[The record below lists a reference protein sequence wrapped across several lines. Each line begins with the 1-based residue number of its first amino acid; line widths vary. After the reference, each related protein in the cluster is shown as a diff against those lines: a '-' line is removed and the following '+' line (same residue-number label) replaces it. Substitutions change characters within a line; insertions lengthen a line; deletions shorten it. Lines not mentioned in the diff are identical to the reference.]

1 MSKQTGKKSLGNSV
15 RDKRESINPISNI
28 NNQSTE
34 IIYNKFLNESNI
46 VVNEIIEKIISLV
59 ISTNF
64 NKNVEKQIYSSCFD
78 YIKDTIDSY
87 ISCSFI
93 PHDKDETYQES
104 FIHVKD
110 ELIPEI
116 EPISTKNEFSN
127 LDINININNNSNSF
141 SQSNF
146 KLEEQIYFNN
156 YYHGENDWDIMEEP
170 QSNRFDRYATTMIKI
185 KEIEK
190 DKNINLKYKKNG
202 EVLEEVDE
210 ESEKNSVINNK
221 NEKTNLRINRNEG
234 KRKTRIKG
242 NEDKNDIN
250 NTNAKKK
257 RNLIDIM
264 NQFSYHDLDNND
276 DIYVEPK
283 DISYDKLRNE
293 IIEKQREEHE
303 EKKVMNKAK
312 IELENKMRADAEKNR
327 HLAGKKITVDANGEI
342 VFIKAIKIDKLKKE
356 FLSLKTGT
364 KLVRDEEKEREKE
377 KKKKKKKESQ
387 DENGQQNPDE
397 KNGEIEK
404 KEVVEK
410 NTKVENVKKTR
421 GKALP
426 KLKNNKFRSSTKEK
440 DRDEDPIKTRLLKRM
455 EEGPIIP
462 SGSNFD
468 IMNMEVGVSLKE
480 NEKYKTG
487 GKDFYHKYN
496 KYSMANYNQQL
507 KETTEVNSFLKT
519 YEEVANPTK
528 SDFNYLGNLTET
540 YNSSVGFVNHSNFNQ
555 HKNYMLTN
563 FNTLSN
569 FGVNGNR
576 SLMKTN
582 SSLNPK
588 LKLTGGG
595 SSLMGS
601 MEKLNLISERQ
612 EKLAKKTENLFKKNS
627 TNYASAK
634 EIVLPKL
641 EEINKFTSEILT
653 TTNWMEK
660 NGINNTIGT
669 PFRNPEKPG
678 FKEIRRE
685 MGMKG
690 KNLRNRVKN
699 VSQEQIGTQE
709 LETVDFF
716 KQ

>member
-1 MSKQTGKKSLGNSV
+1 MSKQTGKKSLGNSI
-15 RDKRESINPISNI
+15 REKRESINPTSNI
-28 NNQSTE
+28 NVPLTE
-34 IIYNKFLNESNI
+34 IINNKFLNESSI

-64 NKNVEKQIYSSCFD
+64 NKNVEKQLYSSCFD
-78 YIKDTIDSY
+78 YIKDTIDAYLSTA
-87 ISCSFI
+87 FI

-104 FIHVKD
+104 FSNIKD

-116 EPISTKNEFSN
+116 EPISIKNEYSN
-127 LDINININNNSNSF
+127 LDININNNNSYSH
-141 SQSNF
+141 SNL

-156 YYHGENDWDIMEEP
+156 YYHGENDWDIMDEP
-170 QSNRFDRYATTMIKI
+170 KSNHFDRYATTMIKM

-210 ESEKNSVINNK
+210 ESEKNSVNNNK
-221 NEKTNLRINRNEG
+221 DEKTNLRINRNEG
-234 KRKTRIKG
+234 KKKTRIKE
-242 NEDKNDIN
+242 NENNNDIN
-250 NTNAKKK
+250 NANGKKK

-264 NQFSYHDLDNND
+264 NQFSYHDLDDND

-293 IIEKQREEHE
+293 IMEKQKEEHE

-327 HLAGKKITVDANGEI
+327 HLAGKKITVDANGQI
-342 VFIKAIKIDKLKKE
+342 VFIKAIKIDKLRKE

-364 KLVRDEEKEREKE
+364 KLIRDEEKEKEKE

-397 KNGEIEK
+397 KNGENEK

-410 NTKVENVKKTR
+410 NTKVENVKKAR
-421 GKALP
+421 GKMLP
-426 KLKNNKFRSSTKEK
+426 KLKNNKFRSSTKDK
-440 DRDEDPIKTRLLKRM
+440 DEDPIKTRLLKRI

-496 KYSMANYNQQL
+496 KYSMDNYNKQL

-540 YNSSVGFVNHSNFNQ
+540 YNSSVGFVNHSNFNKN
-555 HKNYMLTN
+555 KNYMLTN

-569 FGVNGNR
+569 FGINGNR

-588 LKLTGGG
+588 LKISGGG

-612 EKLAKKTENLFKKNS
+612 EKLAKKSENLFKKNS

-660 NGINNTIGT
+660 NGINNAMGT

-709 LETVDFF
+709 LEAVDFF

>member
-1 MSKQTGKKSLGNSV
+1 MSKQTGKKSLVNSI
-15 RDKRESINPISNI
+15 REKRESINPISNI
-28 NNQSTE
+28 NIPLTE
-34 IIYNKFLNESNI
+34 TINNKFLNESSI

-78 YIKDTIDSY
+78 YIKDTIDAYLSTT
-87 ISCSFI
+87 FI

-104 FIHVKD
+104 FSNIKD

-116 EPISTKNEFSN
+116 EPISIKNEYSN
-127 LDINININNNSNSF
+127 LDININKNNSYSH
-141 SQSNF
+141 STL

-156 YYHGENDWDIMEEP
+156 YYHGENDWDIMDEP
-170 QSNRFDRYATTMIKI
+170 KSNHFDRYATTMIKM

-210 ESEKNSVINNK
+210 ESEKNSVNNNK
-221 NEKTNLRINRNEG
+221 DEKTNLRINRNES
-234 KRKTRIKG
+234 KKKTRIKE
-242 NEDKNDIN
+242 NENNNDIN
-250 NTNAKKK
+250 NANGKKK

-264 NQFSYHDLDNND
+264 NQFSYHDLDDND

-293 IIEKQREEHE
+293 IIEKQKEEHE

-327 HLAGKKITVDANGEI
+327 HLAGKKITVDANGQI

-356 FLSLKTGT
+356 FLLLKTGT
-364 KLVRDEEKEREKE
+364 KLIRDEEKEKEKE

-397 KNGEIEK
+397 KNGENEK

-421 GKALP
+421 GKMLP
-426 KLKNNKFRSSTKEK
+426 KLKNNKFRSSTKDK
-440 DRDEDPIKTRLLKRM
+440 DEDPIKTRLLKRI

-496 KYSMANYNQQL
+496 KYSMDNYNKQL

-540 YNSSVGFVNHSNFNQ
+540 YNSSVGFVNYSNFNKN
-555 HKNYMLTN
+555 KNYMLTN

-569 FGVNGNR
+569 FGINGNR

-588 LKLTGGG
+588 LKISGGG

-612 EKLAKKTENLFKKNS
+612 EKLAKKSENLFKKNS
-627 TNYASAK
+627 NYASAK
-634 EIVLPKL
+634 EIFLPKL

-660 NGINNTIGT
+660 NGINNAMGT

-709 LETVDFF
+709 LEAVDFF

>member
-1 MSKQTGKKSLGNSV
+1 
-15 RDKRESINPISNI
+15 
-28 NNQSTE
+28 
-34 IIYNKFLNESNI
+34 
-46 VVNEIIEKIISLV
+46 
-59 ISTNF
+59 
-64 NKNVEKQIYSSCFD
+64 
-78 YIKDTIDSY
+78 
-87 ISCSFI
+87 
-93 PHDKDETYQES
+93 
-104 FIHVKD
+104 
-110 ELIPEI
+110 
-116 EPISTKNEFSN
+116 
-127 LDINININNNSNSF
+127 
-141 SQSNF
+141 
-146 KLEEQIYFNN
+146 
-156 YYHGENDWDIMEEP
+156 
-170 QSNRFDRYATTMIKI
+170 MIKM
-185 KEIEK
+185 KELEK
-190 DKNINLKYKKNG
+190 EKNINLKYKKNG

-210 ESEKNSVINNK
+210 ESEKNSVNNNK
-221 NEKTNLRINRNEG
+221 NEKTNLRINRNED
-234 KRKTRIKG
+234 KRKTRIKEIE
-242 NEDKNDIN
+242 NNNDIN

-264 NQFSYHDLDNND
+264 NQFSYHDLDDND

-293 IIEKQREEHE
+293 ILEKQKEEHE

-312 IELENKMRADAEKNR
+312 VELENKMRADAEKNR
-327 HLAGKKITVDANGEI
+327 HLAGKKITVDANGQI

-397 KNGEIEK
+397 KKGDNEK

-410 NTKVENVKKTR
+410 NTKVENVKKSR
-421 GKALP
+421 GKILP
-426 KLKNNKFRSSTKEK
+426 KLKNNKFRSSTKDK
-440 DRDEDPIKTRLLKRM
+440 DEELVKARLLKRI

-496 KYSMANYNQQL
+496 KYSMDNYNKQL

-528 SDFNYLGNLTET
+528 TDFNYLGNLTET
-540 YNSSVGFVNHSNFNQ
+540 YNSSVGFANRSNFNKN
-555 HKNYMLTN
+555 KNYMLTN

-569 FGVNGNR
+569 FGINGNR

-595 SSLMGS
+595 SSLMNS

-612 EKLAKKTENLFKKNS
+612 EKLAKKSENLFKKNS

-653 TTNWMEK
+653 TTNWMQK
-660 NGINNTIGT
+660 NGINNAIGT

-690 KNLRNRVKN
+690 KNRRNRVKN
-699 VSQEQIGTQE
+699 VSQEQIGTQA

>member
-1 MSKQTGKKSLGNSV
+1 MSKQTRKKSIGNSI
-15 RDKRESINPISNI
+15 RDKRESTNLLSNYINP
-28 NNQSTE
+28 STE
-34 IIYNKFLNESNI
+34 KINNKFLNESST

-64 NKNVEKQIYSSCFD
+64 NNNIEKQIYSSCFD
-78 YIKDTIDSY
+78 YIKDTIDAY
-87 ISCSFI
+87 ISTAFI

-104 FIHVKD
+104 FVHIKD

-116 EPISTKNEFSN
+116 EPISIKNEYSN
-127 LDINININNNSNSF
+127 LDINNNNNSY
-141 SQSNF
+141 SQSNL
-146 KLEEQIYFNN
+146 KLEEQIFFNN
-156 YYHGENDWDIMEEP
+156 YYHGENDWDIMDEP
-170 QSNRFDRYATTMIKI
+170 KSNHFDRYATTMIKM
-185 KEIEK
+185 KELEK
-190 DKNINLKYKKNG
+190 EKNINLKYKKNG

-210 ESEKNSVINNK
+210 ESEKNSVNNNK
-221 NEKTNLRINRNEG
+221 NEKTNLRINRNED
-234 KRKTRIKG
+234 KRKTRIKEIE
-242 NEDKNDIN
+242 NNNDIN

-264 NQFSYHDLDNND
+264 NQFSYHDLDDND

-293 IIEKQREEHE
+293 ILEKQKEEHE

-312 IELENKMRADAEKNR
+312 VELENKMRADAEKNR
-327 HLAGKKITVDANGEI
+327 HLAGKKITVDANGQI

-397 KNGEIEK
+397 KNGENEK
-404 KEVVEK
+404 KEVIEK
-410 NTKVENVKKTR
+410 GSKVENAKKIR
-421 GKALP
+421 NKMLP
-426 KLKNNKFRSSTKEK
+426 KLKNNKFRSSTKDK
-440 DRDEDPIKTRLLKRM
+440 DEDPIKTRLLKRI

-462 SGSNFD
+462 SGSNFE

-496 KYSMANYNQQL
+496 KYSMDNYNKQL

-540 YNSSVGFVNHSNFNQ
+540 YNSSVGFANHSNFNTN
-555 HKNYMLTN
+555 KNYMLTN

-569 FGVNGNR
+569 FGINANK

-588 LKLTGGG
+588 LKITGGG

-660 NGINNTIGT
+660 NGINNTMGT

-678 FKEIRRE
+678 FRQISRE

-699 VSQEQIGTQE
+699 VSQEQIGTQA

>member
-1 MSKQTGKKSLGNSV
+1 MSKQAGKKSIANSI
-15 RDKRESINPISNI
+15 REKRESVNPISNFVIPSTQTI
-28 NNQSTE
+28 N
-34 IIYNKFLNESNI
+34 NKFLNESSI

-78 YIKDTIDSY
+78 YIKDTIDAYLS
-87 ISCSFI
+87 SNFI

-104 FIHVKD
+104 FIHTKD

-116 EPISTKNEFSN
+116 EPISIKNEYSN
-127 LDINININNNSNSF
+127 LDININNNNSY
-141 SQSNF
+141 SQSNL
-146 KLEEQIYFNN
+146 KLEDQIYFNN
-156 YYHGENDWDIMEEP
+156 YYHGENDWDIMDEP
-170 QSNRFDRYATTMIKI
+170 QSNHFDRYATTMIKM

-210 ESEKNSVINNK
+210 ESEKNSVNNNK
-221 NEKTNLRINRNEG
+221 NEKTNIKINRIED
-234 KRKTRIKG
+234 KRKTRIKE
-242 NEDKNDIN
+242 NENRNDMD

-257 RNLIDIM
+257 KNLFDIM
-264 NQFSYHDLDNND
+264 NQFSYHDLDDND

-293 IIEKQREEHE
+293 IMEKQKEEHE

-312 IELENKMRADAEKNR
+312 IELENKMKADAEKNR
-327 HLAGKKITVDANGEI
+327 HLAGKKITVDANGQI

-387 DENGQQNPDE
+387 DENGQQNLDE
-397 KNGEIEK
+397 KKGDNEK

-410 NTKVENVKKTR
+410 NTKVENVKKSR
-421 GKALP
+421 GKILP
-426 KLKNNKFRSSTKEK
+426 KLKNNKFRSSTKDK
-440 DRDEDPIKTRLLKRM
+440 DEELVKARLLKRI

-496 KYSMANYNQQL
+496 KYSMDNYNKQL

-528 SDFNYLGNLTET
+528 TDFNYLGNLTET
-540 YNSSVGFVNHSNFNQ
+540 YNSSVGFANRSNFNKN
-555 HKNYMLTN
+555 KNYMLTN

-569 FGVNGNR
+569 FGINGNR

-595 SSLMGS
+595 SSLMNS

-612 EKLAKKTENLFKKNS
+612 EKLAKKSENLFKKNS

-653 TTNWMEK
+653 TTNWMQK
-660 NGINNTIGT
+660 NGINNAIGT

-699 VSQEQIGTQE
+699 VSLEQAGTQA

>member
-1 MSKQTGKKSLGNSV
+1 MSKQAGKKLQGSLNKEKRDSV
-15 RDKRESINPISNI
+15 SPNSNI
-28 NNQSTE
+28 NIPLIETIN
-34 IIYNKFLNESNI
+34 NKFLNESNI
-46 VVNEIIEKIISLV
+46 IVNEIIEKIISLV

-64 NKNVEKQIYSSCFD
+64 NKNVENQINLSCFD
-78 YIKDTIDSY
+78 YIKDTIDAYLS
-87 ISCSFI
+87 STFI

-104 FIHVKD
+104 FVHVKD

-116 EPISTKNEFSN
+116 EPITIKNEYSN
-127 LDINININNNSNSF
+127 IDFNINNNNSY
-141 SQSNF
+141 SQSNI
-146 KLEEQIYFNN
+146 KLEEQFYFNN
-156 YYHGENDWDIMEEP
+156 YYHGDNDWDIMEEP
-170 QSNRFDRYATTMIKI
+170 ESNHFDRYATTMIKI

-210 ESEKNSVINNK
+210 ESEKNSFNNNNNK
-221 NEKTNLRINRNEG
+221 NDKSNIKINRTES
-234 KRKTRIKG
+234 KRKTRIKE
-242 NEDKNDIN
+242 NENNNNIN

-257 RNLIDIM
+257 KNLIDIM
-264 NQFSYHDLDNND
+264 NQFSYHDLDDND

-293 IIEKQREEHE
+293 IQEKQKEEHE
-303 EKKVMNKAK
+303 EKKVLNKAK
-312 IELENKMRADAEKNR
+312 IELENKVRADAEKNR
-327 HLAGKKITVDANGEI
+327 HLAGKKITVDANGQI
-342 VFIKAIKIDKLKKE
+342 VFIKAIKIDKLKKD
-356 FLSLKTGT
+356 FISLKTGT
-364 KLVRDEEKEREKE
+364 KLIRDEEKEREKE

-397 KNGEIEK
+397 KNGEKEK

-410 NTKVENVKKTR
+410 NTKVENTKKVK
-421 GKALP
+421 GKILP
-426 KLKNNKFRSSTKEK
+426 KLKNNKYRSSTKDK
-440 DRDEDPIKTRLLKRM
+440 DEDQAKARLLKRI

-487 GKDFYHKYN
+487 GKDFYHKFN
-496 KYSMANYNQQL
+496 KYSMANYNKQL

-569 FGVNGNR
+569 FGINGNR

-595 SSLMGS
+595 SLMGS
-601 MEKLNLISERQ
+601 MERLNLITERQ
-612 EKLAKKTENLFKKNS
+612 ERLAKKTENLFKKNS

-653 TTNWMEK
+653 TTNWMQK
-660 NGINNTIGT
+660 NGINNAMGT

-678 FKEIRRE
+678 IKEISRE

-699 VSQEQIGTQE
+699 DSQEQISAQA
-709 LETVDFF
+709 LEAVDFF
-716 KQ
+716 KK